1 MSRVSTFAG
10 QLLRLALVALTVCT
24 VGLVGATPAFAHGED
39 KQPPNLRTRAVHFY
53 DVQFSNPDIKVGET
67 FTMSG
72 NMYLSQEWPNG
83 VTNPDVT
90 QLTVV
95 APGPTV
101 LVKDRKIS
109 GQFISQSMRLEKGKS
124 YPFEI
129 MVEARRAGNWH
140 LHPMLAVHGAGGLI
154 GPGQEVHIAERPG
167 GAPFTNDV
175 TLATGETVDLET
187 YNSGE
192 SVVWHLLYLIP
203 ALWFLVYWFAKPL
216 MPRLIALIGGRRTP
230 DELVTKRDVKVS
242 VALGLVVLGITAASM
257 VYSSIKWPDTLPLQ
271 VQNVATPAGNTVT
284 GTVVAELPEGRAT
297 YHNAT
302 DTLGVT
308 VRFHNLG
315 ATPVELSYLEIG
327 NHIFDTDPA
336 TNTGATL
343 ASDQP
348 LTLGPGEQRDLKLQ
362 LTSIAFHDNA
372 VIPGAE
378 VTSVIGSLAVFKQGN
393 AEAHTVSELNL
404 PVFKDQVA
412 P

>member
-1 MSRVSTFAG
+1 
-10 QLLRLALVALTVCT
+10 
-24 VGLVGATPAFAHGED
+24 
-39 KQPPNLRTRAVHFY
+39 
-53 DVQFSNPDIKVGET
+53 
-67 FTMSG
+67 
-72 NMYLSQEWPNG
+72 
-83 VTNPDVT
+83 
-90 QLTVV
+90 
-95 APGPTV
+95 
-101 LVKDRKIS
+101 
-109 GQFISQSMRLEKGKS
+109 
-124 YPFEI
+124 
-129 MVEARRAGNWH
+129 
-140 LHPMLAVHGAGGLI
+140 
-154 GPGQEVHIAERPG
+154 
-167 GAPFTNDV
+167 
-175 TLATGETVDLET
+175 
-187 YNSGE
+187 
-192 SVVWHLLYLIP
+192 VWHLLYLIP
-203 ALWFLVYWFAKPL
+203 ALLFLVYWFAKPL